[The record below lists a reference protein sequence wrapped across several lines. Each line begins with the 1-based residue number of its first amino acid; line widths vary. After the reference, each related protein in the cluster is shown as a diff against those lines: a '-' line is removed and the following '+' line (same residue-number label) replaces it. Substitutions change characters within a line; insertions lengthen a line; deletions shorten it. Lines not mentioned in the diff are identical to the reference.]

1 MNLQTGLTG
10 GLYKVCEW
18 MYRLAYLNLLWIIF
32 TFIGFIIV
40 GFGPATVAMYSVMR
54 KWLDS
59 EDDFSVFPTFLAYYR
74 LEFKQANKIGL
85 VLFTVSLFIVIDTRL
100 VGSFDGVILY
110 IFLSSLITVSILLL
124 VVMLYIFPLVVQYK
138 NTTFQYFKSALIL
151 GVSFPIRTLLM
162 FGSVLSVVFICLI
175 FPVISFFYLGSGLS
189 FITMFFSDHLFRK
202 INEGQMVVTN

>member
-1 MNLQTGLTG
+1 MNLKTGLTG
-10 GLYKVCEW
+10 SLYKVCEW